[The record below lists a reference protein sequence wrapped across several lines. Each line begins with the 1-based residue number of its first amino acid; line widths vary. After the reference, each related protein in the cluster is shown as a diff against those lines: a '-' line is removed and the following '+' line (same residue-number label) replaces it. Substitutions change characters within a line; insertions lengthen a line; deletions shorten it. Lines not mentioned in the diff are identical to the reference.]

1 MDRGREY
8 GQTGQGD
15 VPPILPLASFASI
28 RTVLPVGEAVKQDR
42 GSSGRFVVVFLR
54 AIPAVALLACS
65 GVRDVVRAEP
75 PVHHGDG
82 CFRNPDPLPMHGQAP
97 VSVTLPFFA
106 RRVAATLSRAAVPSP
121 PVVPNDGAFLRK
133 NALGSVP
140 TVTWVGHSTLL
151 VQMGHVTFLTDP
163 TWSSTASPVPVGPR
177 RFVKPGLAMKDLPA
191 IDFVVVSHNHY
202 DHMDLPT
209 LKILADQ
216 GTRIFVPLG
225 NTATLRSVGIETA
238 EELDWWES
246 REVKGVTVHCVPARH
261 WSRRGVLDGDRALWS
276 GWAVVAA
283 DRRFYFAGDTGTF
296 PGFVEIGARLGPF
309 DLAAVPIGAYEPRAM
324 MQPSHVTPEEAVI
337 AAADARA
344 AHSVAMHFGTFD
356 LSDEPVDEPPRR
368 FLAASAAAGRGPHR
382 DWVLAIGETRQW

>member
-1 MDRGREY
+1 M
-8 GQTGQGD
+8 
-15 VPPILPLASFASI
+15 
-28 RTVLPVGEAVKQDR
+28 VKEDIA
-42 GSSGRFVVVFLR
+42 SSGGFVVACSTALL
-54 AIPAVALLACS
+54 AVALLALS
-65 GVRDVVRAEP
+65 GVRDIVRAEP
-75 PVHHGDG
+75 PAHHGDG
-82 CFRNPDPLPMHGQAP
+82 CFRNPDSLPMHGEAP

-121 PVVPNDGAFLRK
+121 PVVPNDGAFLRQ

-163 TWSSTASPVPVGPR
+163 TWSSTASPLPVGPR
-177 RFVKPGLAMKDLPA
+177 RFVEPGLAIEDLPA

-209 LKILADQ
+209 LKTLAAK
-216 GTRIFVPLG
+216 GARIFVPLG
-225 NTATLRSVGIETA
+225 NAATLRSAGIETA

-246 REVKGVTVHCVPARH
+246 RTVKGVAVHCVPARH

-283 DRRFYFAGDTGTF
+283 DRRFYFAGDTGAF
-296 PGFVEIGARLGPF
+296 PGFAEIGTRLGPF

-324 MQPSHVTPEEAVI
+324 MEPSHVTPEEAVI

-356 LSDEPVDEPPRR
+356 LSDEPVDEPPKR
-368 FLAASAAAGRGPHR
+368 FLAASAAAGRGPDR